1 MNDAE
6 KLTYEALLKDLRD
19 AKNINRGYHL
29 DKIERFVAVANIRIN
44 KAVPEG
50 WEIP

>member
-19 AKNINRGYHL
+19 AKNIDRCYHL
-29 DKIERFVAVANIRIN
+29 DRLERFVSMVNIRIN
-44 KAVPEG
+44 KAIPQG